1 MINRDRPPRFLLD
14 PEMPTPFF
22 SVVITSYERARIVR
36 RCLDSC
42 LAQEDADFELVVV
55 DDGSGDDTVESLRAL
70 PDPRL
75 RVVAHEA
82 NRGINPSRFTG
93 VANARGEWVVVV
105 DSDDELLPGALAR
118 LREVIAGLPDEVKVV
133 RSRQLHDDG
142 SVTPSFVPD
151 GPYGYEERIR
161 WAEEEGG
168 QDAARCLHRSVFA
181 ASPYIDGRRG
191 AMETLFELNLA
202 ETATS
207 VCVEDVLTA
216 VHSDAG
222 NSWLRASGPSAVIP
236 RIRCEAADMLWM
248 AETTLDRHGEALQRW
263 GPRQYVTV
271 LRIAS
276 TQAFLLGRRRTGLRY
291 GLRALRRKPLDPP
304 AWITIGLGLLGS
316 RAVARGAVAYR
327 RFSR

>member
-1 MINRDRPPRFLLD
+1 
-14 PEMPTPFF
+14 MPDPFF
-22 SVVITSYERARIVR
+22 SVVITTYNRARIVR

-42 LAQEDADFELVVV
+42 LAQTDGDFELVVV
-55 DDGSGDDTVESLRAL
+55 DDGSSDGTVEALRSD

-75 RVVAHEA
+75 RVVAHER

-118 LREVIAGLPDEVKVV
+118 LREVIAELPPQVRVV

-142 SVTPSFVPD
+142 TITPSFVP
-151 GPYGYEERIR
+151 GEPYGYEGRIR
-161 WAEEEGG
+161 WAEAEGG
-168 QDAARCLHRSVFA
+168 QDAARCLHRSVFEA
-181 ASPYIDGRRG
+181 APYIDGRRG

-207 VCVEDVLTA
+207 VCVEDVLTK
-216 VHSDAG
+216 VHSDAP
-222 NSWLRASGPSAVIP
+222 NSWLRASASPDVIP
-236 RIRCEAADMLWM
+236 RLRREAPDMLWM
-248 AETTLDRHGEALQRW
+248 AETTLERHGEALRRF

-276 TQAFLLGRRRTGLRY
+276 TQAFLFGQRRKGAGY
-291 GLRALRRKPLDPP
+291 GLRALRRKPIDPA
-304 AWITIGLGLLGS
+304 AWITLVLGLLGPW
-316 RAVARGAVAYR
+316 AVARGAVAYR
-327 RFSR
+327 RFSSR